1 MLKKRLYGIA
11 MALVV
16 IASMVWSQTGSFT
29 ASVDPNHVGV
39 HEQFQVTFTF
49 SGGDVNGV
57 SNFKAPNFGSLIV
70 MSGPSQSTSMQIMN
84 GSVSGSIS
92 YTYVLY
98 AQQTGKFLIN
108 PASIQYKGK
117 TFTTQVLNIEVSQT
131 KPQQKNQ
138 QQDNASSNV
147 NVGDN
152 LFIKAICDKSRV
164 RQGEQVTVVFKLYTR
179 LSVSS
184 FNLSKA
190 PTFDGFWSE
199 DFDMPHQPQ
208 QTTET
213 VNGKQYRVFTV
224 KKTALFATQSGNLKI
239 APLEVQCGVQ
249 MQTKRKS
256 NDPFDAFFNDPFF
269 QQVQNVNVDIKS
281 NPMTIVV
288 EPIPS
293 NAPAG
298 FSGIIGRFTFS
309 ASADKKS
316 VKAGDPI
323 TLRMVIAG
331 SGNIK
336 LAAVPKL
343 QLPADIE
350 SYDPK
355 ISEEISR
362 DGGIIHGKKTA
373 EYLLIPRNAGQRTI
387 EPVSFVYFDLDRREY
402 VTLRSPKF
410 EFTIL
415 PGKDFSSSGTSIA
428 AKEDV
433 EMLGEDVRFI
443 KLATSG
449 FERAEDAGSH
459 FWFFAGLIFAPCVF
473 IGAWIY
479 RRRMET
485 IYGDMPKLLFETA
498 GREASKR
505 LKKAKLLLE
514 QGNAE
519 SYNAE
524 ILKALSEYLEHKLRI
539 SKANFVMDQATER
552 LQQHGV
558 KSEVL
563 QTLKNCT
570 ERAEFSRYA
579 PGTDTAEVRKE
590 LLEMA
595 ANAING
601 IEQSFGKKVK
611 A

>member
-1 MLKKRLYGIA
+1 
-11 MALVV
+11 
-16 IASMVWSQTGSFT
+16 
-29 ASVDPNHVGV
+29 
-39 HEQFQVTFTF
+39 
-49 SGGDVNGV
+49 
-57 SNFKAPNFGSLIV
+57 
-70 MSGPSQSTSMQIMN
+70 
-84 GSVSGSIS
+84 
-92 YTYVLY
+92 
-98 AQQTGKFLIN
+98 
-108 PASIQYKGK
+108 
-117 TFTTQVLNIEVSQT
+117 
-131 KPQQKNQ
+131 
-138 QQDNASSNV
+138 
-147 NVGDN
+147 
-152 LFIKAICDKSRV
+152 
-164 RQGEQVTVVFKLYTR
+164 
-179 LSVSS
+179 
-184 FNLSKA
+184 
-190 PTFDGFWSE
+190 
-199 DFDMPHQPQ
+199 
-208 QTTET
+208 
-213 VNGKQYRVFTV
+213 
-224 KKTALFATQSGNLKI
+224 
-239 APLEVQCGVQ
+239 
-249 MQTKRKS
+249 
-256 NDPFDAFFNDPFF
+256 
-269 QQVQNVNVDIKS
+269 
-281 NPMTIVV
+281 
-288 EPIPS
+288 
-293 NAPAG
+293 
-298 FSGIIGRFTFS
+298 
-309 ASADKKS
+309 
-316 VKAGDPI
+316 
-323 TLRMVIAG
+323 
-331 SGNIK
+331 
-336 LAAVPKL
+336 
-343 QLPADIE
+343 
-350 SYDPK
+350 
-355 ISEEISR
+355 
-362 DGGIIHGKKTA
+362 
-373 EYLLIPRNAGQRTI
+373 
-387 EPVSFVYFDLDRREY
+387 VSFVYFDLDRREY

>member
-1 MLKKRLYGIA
+1 MKTKRFYTIVITLAIA
-11 MALVV
+11 VSMAG
-16 IASMVWSQTGSFT
+16 AQTGSFT
-29 ASVDPNHVGV
+29 VSVDPNHVGV

-70 MSGPSQSTSMQIMN
+70 MSGPSQSTSMQIVN
-84 GSVSGSIS
+84 GSISGSVS
-92 YTYVLY
+92 YTFVLY
-98 AQQTGKFLIN
+98 AQQTGKFTIN
-108 PASIQYKGK
+108 SASIQYQGK
-117 TFTTQVLNIEVSQT
+117 TLSTQAVAIDVSQA

-138 QQDNASSNV
+138 QQDQSGSNV

-152 LFIKAICDKSRV
+152 LFLKAVCDKSRV
-164 RQGEQVTVVFKLYTR
+164 PQGEQVTVVFKLYTR
-179 LSVSS
+179 VSVTS
-184 FNLSKA
+184 FNLTKA

-213 VNGKQYRVFTV
+213 VNGKQYRVFTI
-224 KKTALFATQSGNLKI
+224 KKTALFATQAGNLKI

-249 MQTKRKS
+249 MQSKRRS

-269 QQVQNVNVDIKS
+269 QQVQNVNVNIKS
-281 NPMTIVV
+281 NPITIAV
-288 EPIPS
+288 ESIPS

-298 FSGIIGRFTFS
+298 YSGVIGQFTFS

-336 LAAVPKL
+336 LATVPKL
-343 QLPADIE
+343 LLPADIE

-355 ISEEISR
+355 ITEEISR

-373 EYLLIPRNAGQRTI
+373 EYLLIPRNAGQRSI
-387 EPVSFVYFDLDRREY
+387 EPVSFVYYDLARRAY

-433 EMLGEDVRFI
+433 QLLGEDIRFI
-443 KLATSG
+443 KLAAG
-449 FERAEDAGSH
+449 RLERAEDTASH
-459 FWFFAGLIFAPCVF
+459 FWFFAGLIFAPCMF
-473 IGAWIY
+473 IGAWVY
-479 RRRMET
+479 RRRMEK

-498 GREASKR
+498 GREATKR

-539 SKANFVMDQATER
+539 SKANFAMEQAIER
-552 LQQHGV
+552 LQRHGV
-558 KSEVL
+558 SDEVL
-563 QTLKNCT
+563 QILKTCT

-579 PGTDTAEVRKE
+579 PGTDTAEARKE
-590 LLEMA
+590 LIDLA

-601 IEQSFGKKVK
+601 IERSFGKKMK
-611 A
+611 I

>member
-1 MLKKRLYGIA
+1 MKHRFHSVVMTMAIA
-11 MALVV
+11 VSTMWAQ
-16 IASMVWSQTGSFT
+16 SGSF
-29 ASVDPNHVGV
+29 SVSVEPNPVGAQ
-39 HEQFQVTFTF
+39 EQFQVTFTF

-57 SNFKAPNFGSLIV
+57 GNFKAPNFGQLMV
-70 MSGPSQSTSMQIMN
+70 MSGPSQSTSMQIIN

-92 YTYVLY
+92 FTYILY
-98 AQQTGKFLIN
+98 ARQAGKYVIN
-108 PASIQYKGK
+108 PASVQYQGK
-117 TFTTQVLNIEVSQT
+117 TFSSQPATITVSQS

-138 QQDNASSNV
+138 QDQSTGNV
-147 NVGDN
+147 NIGDN
-152 LFIKAICDKSRV
+152 LFLKTICDKSHV

-179 LSVSS
+179 VSVTS
-184 FNLSKA
+184 FNLTKA

-199 DFDMPHQPQ
+199 DFEMPKQPQ
-208 QTTET
+208 QSTET
-213 VNGKQYRVFTV
+213 VNGKQYRVFTI

-249 MQTKRKS
+249 IQSKRKS

-269 QQVQNVNVDIKS
+269 QQVQNVNVNIKS
-281 NPMTIVV
+281 NPATITVD
-288 EPIPS
+288 PIPS

-298 FSGIIGRFTFS
+298 FSGVIGRFTFN
-309 ASADKKS
+309 ASADKNS

-323 TLRMVIAG
+323 TLRLTIAG

-336 LAAVPKL
+336 LATIPKL
-343 QLPADIE
+343 LLPADIE

-355 ISEEISR
+355 ISEDISR

-373 EYLLIPRNAGQRTI
+373 EYLLIPRNAGQRSI
-387 EPVSFVYFDLDRREY
+387 DPVSFVYYDLDRREY

-415 PGKDFSSSGTSIA
+415 PGKNFSSSGTSIA
-428 AKEDV
+428 AKEDIQL
-433 EMLGEDVRFI
+433 LGEDIRFI
-443 KLATSG
+443 KLTADR
-449 FERAEDAGSH
+449 FERAEETGSH
-459 FWFFAGLIFAPCVF
+459 FWYFAGIIFAPCMFV
-473 IGAWIY
+473 GAWIY
-479 RRRMET
+479 RRRMEK

-519 SYNAE
+519 SYNVE
-524 ILKALSEYLEHKLRI
+524 ILKAFSEYLEHKLRI
-539 SKANFVMDQATER
+539 AKANFVMEHAVER

-558 KSEVL
+558 MEEVL
-563 QTLKNCT
+563 QTLKTCT
-570 ERAEFSRYA
+570 ERAEFARYA
-579 PGTDTAEVRKE
+579 PGTDTAEARKE

-595 ANAING
+595 TNAING
-601 IEQSFGKKVK
+601 IERSFGKKVK